1 MIENVILFLIGIM
14 LVISVIGYL
23 FLIVAVWCIMYVSRE
38 TLERWKK

>member
-1 MIENVILFLIGIM
+1 MIENVILFLLGLV

-23 FLIVAVWCIMYVSRE
+23 FLIVAIWCLMYVSRE